1 MNLSW
6 TSPALSLLS
15 WSHAASQCST
25 LIYQTFQQKLKP
37 FGGISRNMRLHNVS
51 RYRQTYHQFP
61 EVPVSGSRNTAQ
73 TWWWSPDNDL
83 WWLWSS
89 GTEMKLLPSQTSETH
104 FRNHGDGWKTLSG
117 HSTIFSQS
125 SSFYFSLHEA
135 VVSYHFI
142 HLSTPPNTWIV
153 LYFIS
158 CTAFYVLH
166 FLITYII

>member
-1 MNLSW
+1 MKLSW

-37 FGGISRNMRLHNVS
+37 YGGISRNMRLHNVS
-51 RYRQTYHQFP
+51 WYRQTYHQFP

-89 GTEMKLLPSQTSETH
+89 GTEMKLLPSQTSEAH
-104 FRNHGDGWKTLSG
+104 FRNHGDGWKHSQVIVWYLARVHLFTLACMKLLF
-117 HSTIFSQS
+117 HI
-125 SSFYFSLHEA
+125 
-135 VVSYHFI
+135 I
-142 HLSTPPNTWIV
+142 LSTYQ
-153 LYFIS
+153 LQ
-158 CTAFYVLH
+158 
-166 FLITYII
+166 LIPE